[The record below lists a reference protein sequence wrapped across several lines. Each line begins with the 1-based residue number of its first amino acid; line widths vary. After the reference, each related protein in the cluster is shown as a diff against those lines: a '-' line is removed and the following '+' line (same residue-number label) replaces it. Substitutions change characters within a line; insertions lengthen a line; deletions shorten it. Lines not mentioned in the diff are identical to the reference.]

1 MPTEDNK
8 PTEPSP
14 PQSDVTMYKPD
25 KPLRD
30 MTRAEVDA
38 LADRIFQRF
47 VEKNPSSASHP
58 ENDAPNPPK
67 NP

>member
-1 MPTEDNK
+1 MQPEDDKPVEPPT
-8 PTEPSP
+8 
-14 PQSDVTMYKPD
+14 PQSEVTMYKPD

-38 LADRIFQRF
+38 LADRIFRRF
-47 VEKNPSSASHP
+47 VEKNPSSAP
-58 ENDAPNPPK
+58 GANDPPK

>member
-1 MPTEDNK
+1 MPPEDNK

-14 PQSDVTMYKPD
+14 SQSDVTMYKPD

-38 LADRIFQRF
+38 LADHIFRRF
-47 VEKNPSSASHP
+47 VVANPAI
-58 ENDAPNPPK
+58 EARNTAAE
-67 NP
+67 